1 MMDDQTYPAEELRK
15 LPCEQRVHAVLFD
28 TRAPMLN
35 LVFLM
40 KTLHEMAQN
49 DQLASTS
56 SELPTS
62 KLLEFIEFIYRDST
76 KMQMMLEALYRS
88 FLPNPLFPNSPALTT
103 SEREKLYMDLYDLV
117 GSISHIDAG
126 IKFLEETSEPG
137 AEPLKDE
144 DRIKVIK
151 LIHEASTQAIEQLSQ
166 IRASVL
172 KGVTP

>member
-1 MMDDQTYPAEELRK
+1 
-15 LPCEQRVHAVLFD
+15 
-28 TRAPMLN
+28 
-35 LVFLM
+35 
-40 KTLHEMAQN
+40 
-49 DQLASTS
+49 
-56 SELPTS
+56 
-62 KLLEFIEFIYRDST
+62 
-76 KMQMMLEALYRS
+76 
-88 FLPNPLFPNSPALTT
+88 
-103 SEREKLYMDLYDLV
+103 MDLYDLV

-172 KGVTP
+172 KGLTP

>member
-1 MMDDQTYPAEELRK
+1 MMNDQSSYVEALRK
-15 LPCEQRVHAVLFD
+15 LPYDQRVQTVLFD
-28 TRAPMLN
+28 TRGSMAN
-35 LVFLM
+35 ICFLM
-40 KTLHEMAQN
+40 QTLHEMAQN

-56 SELPTS
+56 NELPTS
-62 KLLEFIEFIYRDST
+62 KLLEFIELVYRDST
-76 KMQMMLEALYRS
+76 KMQMTLEAMRKS
-88 FLPNPLFPNSPALTT
+88 FVPTPLFPISPALTT

-172 KGVTP
+172 KGLTP